1 MNTTIPELSFWLVL
15 ARARMLLW
23 AVEPEPGCRWI
34 EGDDHL
40 DRIHRGED
48 IYCSAPVRRLG
59 DSYCA
64 AHWARVYIDPRSS
77 QLKAA
82 GRYDCTREAA

>member
-1 MNTTIPELSFWLVL
+1 MKTGISGLSFWLML

-23 AVEPEPGCRWI
+23 SVEPEPGCRWI
-34 EGDDHL
+34 DGDDYL

-59 DSYCA
+59 ESYCA
-64 AHWARVYIDPRSS
+64 AHCARAYIDPRSS
-77 QLKAA
+77 PLKTA
-82 GRYDCTREAA
+82 RRDDFTREAA